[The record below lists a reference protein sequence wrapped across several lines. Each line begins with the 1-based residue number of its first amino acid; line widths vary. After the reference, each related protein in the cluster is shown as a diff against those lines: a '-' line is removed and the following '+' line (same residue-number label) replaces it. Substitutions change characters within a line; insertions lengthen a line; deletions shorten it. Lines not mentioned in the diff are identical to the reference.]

1 MLPPLDE
8 NGDLPAGIH
17 HATWAEI
24 TGRFGSTTETR
35 VHALARLLHLHE
47 LAVRTGKLKRFCVF
61 GSFVT
66 SATDPHDVDVALL
79 MAADFRIEDAPRE
92 CRTLFSHA
100 EAQARYGASVFWLR
114 EGMLSE
120 HLMQEFFD
128 TWQIK
133 RDGAKRGIVE
143 IQL

>member
-1 MLPPLDE
+1 MLPRLDE

-24 TGRFGSTTETR
+24 AGRFGNVTETR
-35 VHALARLLHLHE
+35 VHALARLVHLHE
-47 LAVRTGKLKRFCVF
+47 LAVRTGKLMRFCVF
-61 GSFVT
+61 GGFVT
-66 SATDPHDVDVALL
+66 STPDPHDVDVALL
-79 MAADFRIEDAPRE
+79 MAADFRVEETLRE

-100 EAQARYGASVFWLR
+100 EAQARHGASIFWLR
-114 EGMLSE
+114 EGMLSDE
-120 HLMQEFFD
+120 LVSEFFD

-143 IQL
+143 IQS

>member
-17 HATWAEI
+17 HAAWPEI
-24 TGRFGSTTETR
+24 AGRFGTATETR
-35 VHALARLLHLHE
+35 VHALGRLRHLHE

-66 SATDPHDVDVALL
+66 SAPDPRDVDVVLL
-79 MAADFRIEDAPRE
+79 MATDFRLEDTPRE

-100 EAQARYGASVFWLR
+100 EAQARYVASIFWLR

-120 HLMQEFFD
+120 PLMQEFLD

-143 IQL
+143 VQP

>member
-8 NGDLPAGIH
+8 NGDLAAGIH
-17 HATWAEI
+17 QATWAEI
-24 TGRFGSTTETR
+24 TRRFGTATETR

-66 SATDPHDVDVALL
+66 SAPDPHDIDVALL
-79 MAADFRIEDAPRE
+79 MAADFRVEESPRE
-92 CRTLFSHA
+92 CRTLFLHA
-100 EAQARYGASVFWLR
+100 EAQARYGASIFWLR
-114 EGMLSE
+114 EGMLSDE
-120 HLMQEFFD
+120 LMREFFD

-143 IQL
+143 VQP